1 LRFRRSR
8 NDDPAGDPAPLSGD
22 RLLVATMQCASR
34 WLAPLVVLE
43 VIGAAATLALPA
55 VLGHAL
61 DEIVAV
67 GPGGHG
73 VHGGPTGWFS
83 PGGPLLVTAA
93 LVIFVVLCD
102 VVSHLVAGAA
112 TAESTGLLR
121 REVVGQML
129 DVGPTIA
136 DSSAGGDLVARLVG
150 NTTTAARS
158 VVVVSG
164 LAATVLP
171 PVGAVV
177 ALGLI
182 DPWLALTFAVG
193 MVSASGAVRTYLRDS
208 RAATAGYLE
217 AQGAIATRLIDA
229 LAGARSIAAA
239 RTTDREVARVLTP
252 LDDVRRYGEV
262 VWRNLA
268 RLAFQGEPVVLL
280 TQAAVIGVAG
290 VGVAAGRLTPGE
302 MLAASRYAVMAAG
315 IGGILGELAA
325 LARARAGAD
334 RIVELLEV
342 PIVRYGR
349 RSLSPGPGALEL
361 RGVVASPVI
370 DGLDLVVP
378 GGQVMALVGRSGT
391 GKSLIAALAGRLCDP
406 QQGEVW
412 LDGVPLRQLDRRT
425 LRRAVTYAF
434 ERPDLLGESIG
445 DAIGFG
451 AERPSPERIR
461 QAAAAARADQFIVR
475 LPAGYDAALAET
487 PLSGGEIQRLGL
499 ARALA
504 HDARLVI
511 LDDATSSLDT
521 ATEAQIAAALTDE
534 MAGRTRL
541 IVTHRMATAARA
553 DLVAWL
559 DGGTVRACAPHR
571 TLWTDPAYRAI
582 FRPDPEQADD
592 PDPAEP
598 ATAAVAAPTRAAT
611 AQPAAS
617 ADAQTAAPDV
627 ALGEPDPAATPAEP
641 ASPAPA
647 AFTTATATAAL
658 TGLSGG
664 AAPDVALPAAEHRSA
679 LAPGDDPAPS
689 GPAESELA
697 AQAAA
702 PGSAL
707 GPRAPAESATTTAA
721 PFDPGPART
730 LVPAAEREGEP
741 GPTGRSGSAAPDA
754 EPVAVTNPT
763 TNAEPGDAHDPTGPS
778 DSPKLLAELIAACIS
793 TANAETGAQHHQAR
807 PADEP
812 SVGDGS
818 PQAEPVAATI
828 SMADAETDGSHEP
841 TVPSGGLDAAPGGEA
856 SPAHEH
862 GPGGAPGSGTVP
874 AADVAAGGGHDP
886 ARVGDE
892 PGPWA
897 IPAWVA
903 VATQGPE
910 RQGGGE
916 MALRP
921 EPDHE
926 GEDEGSERPGPSGP
940 SGPPVVPTLPT
951 DDEVA
956 ASAVAATGLDPMD
969 PTDVLAA
976 WGAL

>member
-1 LRFRRSR
+1 MRFRRSR
-8 NDDPAGDPAPLSGD
+8 NDDPAGGPAPLSGD

-43 VIGAAATLALPA
+43 IVGAVATLALPA

-61 DEIVAV
+61 DEIVTV
-67 GPGGHG
+67 GAGGHG
-73 VHGGPTGWFS
+73 GQGGQGGHVGQGGHTGWFS
-83 PGGPLLVTAA
+83 PGGPLLVTTG
-93 LVIFVVLCD
+93 LVLFVVLAD

-252 LDDVRRYGEV
+252 LDDVRRYGEI

-315 IGGILGELAA
+315 IGGILGELSA
-325 LARARAGAD
+325 LTRARAGAD

-342 PIVRYGR
+342 PIVRYGP
-349 RSLSPGPGALEL
+349 RSLPPGPGALEL
-361 RGVVASPVI
+361 RGVVAAPVI
-370 DGLDLVVP
+370 EGLDLVVP
-378 GGQVMALVGRSGT
+378 GGQVMALVGKSGT

-434 ERPDLLGESIG
+434 ERPDLLGASIA

-451 AERPSPERIR
+451 AERPSPRRIR

-521 ATEAQIAAALTDE
+521 ATEAQIAAALTAE

-559 DGGTVRACAPHR
+559 DGGTVRACGPHR

-592 PDPAEP
+592 PDP
-598 ATAAVAAPTRAAT
+598 
-611 AQPAAS
+611 
-617 ADAQTAAPDV
+617 D
-627 ALGEPDPAATPAEP
+627 PAEP
-641 ASPAPA
+641 APQAVRAAEPAPA
-647 AFTTATATAAL
+647 AFTTATAAA

-664 AAPDVALPAAEHRSA
+664 
-679 LAPGDDPAPS
+679 
-689 GPAESELA
+689 
-697 AQAAA
+697 
-702 PGSAL
+702 
-707 GPRAPAESATTTAA
+707 
-721 PFDPGPART
+721 
-730 LVPAAEREGEP
+730 
-741 GPTGRSGSAAPDA
+741 
-754 EPVAVTNPT
+754 
-763 TNAEPGDAHDPTGPS
+763 
-778 DSPKLLAELIAACIS
+778 
-793 TANAETGAQHHQAR
+793 
-807 PADEP
+807 
-812 SVGDGS
+812 
-818 PQAEPVAATI
+818 
-828 SMADAETDGSHEP
+828 
-841 TVPSGGLDAAPGGEA
+841 
-856 SPAHEH
+856 
-862 GPGGAPGSGTVP
+862 
-874 AADVAAGGGHDP
+874 
-886 ARVGDE
+886 
-892 PGPWA
+892 
-897 IPAWVA
+897 
-903 VATQGPE
+903 
-910 RQGGGE
+910 
-916 MALRP
+916 
-921 EPDHE
+921 
-926 GEDEGSERPGPSGP
+926 
-940 SGPPVVPTLPT
+940 
-951 DDEVA
+951 
-956 ASAVAATGLDPMD
+956 
-969 PTDVLAA
+969 
-976 WGAL
+976 